1 MKLKYI
7 LFMLIYFNAIS
18 EALSAKIKI
27 EKDIPYGTTEAGSRN
42 QLDIY
47 FPEQDGRSKDVLVF
61 IHGGSWRTGKKNTYW
76 WLGRNFASKNVVE
89 VNINYRLAPG
99 HQYDQMAADAAA
111 AIKWVK
117 NNVSRFGGNPDR
129 IFVMGHSAGGHLA
142 ALINSDPRFF
152 NDQGID
158 NPIRGIILNDS
169 FGLDMHE
176 YLLTAEKN
184 KQTDSFLNTFSID
197 PEIWKTGSPLN
208 YFDQVKNPYLILVG
222 ERTYPTI
229 QMQSKRLYEKLL
241 AKNHPVRFYKVPRKK
256 HVGMISQMVIGTNVL
271 YARILDFMA
280 TH

>member
-1 MKLKYI
+1 M
-7 LFMLIYFNAIS
+7 FIYFNAIS

-27 EKDIPYGTTEAGSRN
+27 EKDITYGNIDAGVRN
-42 QLDIY
+42 QLDVY
-47 FPEQDGRSKDVLVF
+47 FPALNGSSRDVLVF
-61 IHGGSWRTGKKNTYW
+61 IHGGSWKTGKKNTYW
-76 WLGRNFASKNVVE
+76 WLGRNFAGKNVVE

-99 HQYDQMAADAAA
+99 HQYDRMATDAAT

-117 NNVSRFGGNPDR
+117 YNISRFGGNPDR

-152 NDQGID
+152 KHQGIE

-184 KQTDSFLNTFSID
+184 KQTDSFLRTFSID
-197 PEIWKTGSPLN
+197 PEVWKSGSPMN
-208 YFDQVKNPYLILVG
+208 YISHITNPYLILVG

-229 QMQSKRLYEKLL
+229 QSQSKKIYGMLKAR
-241 AKNHPVRFYKVPRKK
+241 NQPVYFHQVAGKK
-256 HVGMISQMVIGTNVL
+256 HVGMISQMVLGTNQL
-271 YARILDFMA
+271 YTTILDFMA
-280 TH
+280 AHK